1 MIDRFPKRAAVAAA
15 ALAVVLGCGASS
27 DGDSAGGDPAGHSA
41 TDEAAFEPGE
51 VRIATL
57 ADVEAEIASR
67 KGSGFLLNFW
77 AIWCAPCVAELPEL
91 HECKEAF
98 ADAGGDVL
106 LISYDLMIPIEG
118 PPEAEIDKVREFLSK
133 REFSFDSL
141 VYDEDGYDGIN
152 DLLDLP
158 GGVPVTLAFD
168 ANGEIVDRQVNQA
181 GRERFDE
188 MMRKALGQD

>member
-1 MIDRFPKRAAVAAA
+1 MRAAVAAA
-15 ALAVVLGCGASS
+15 ALAVVLGCGAAS
-27 DGDSAGGDPAGHSA
+27 DGESGGGAAAEEP
-41 TDEAAFEPGE
+41 AFEPGE

-57 ADVEAEIASR
+57 PDVEAELEAR
-67 KGSGFLLNFW
+67 KGTGFLLNFW

-98 ADAGGDVL
+98 ADQGGDVL

-118 PPEAEIDKVREFLSK
+118 TPEQEVARVADFLAGREFT
-133 REFSFDSL
+133 FDSL
-141 VYDEDGYDGIN
+141 VFDEDGYDGIN

-168 ANGEIVDRQVNQA
+168 AEGEIVDRQVNKA

-188 MMRKALGQD
+188 MMRKALGQE